1 MLKSKLLSNKYVLYF
16 LLLLSIINILGYI
29 ETNQWDALALSMV
42 SGFLSTYF
50 TKNMII
56 VLLISLTLGGCK
68 ICVSAF
74 SDSLKEGF
82 REGSTS
88 GSSQAAT
95 ATNQGSI
102 LFTVLGQSSPKDCK
116 QVSKKETECKK
127 HCDKSKGCDPQK
139 VKVCYGC
146 KDWNTHCDKDKPR
159 FCKNKRSG
167 FTNMNQPPDFKSYFN
182 SSMGALDRI
191 LGSGDIEGLVNTHS
205 DIIRNQKALLESL
218 VSMKPMIE
226 ESKEKL
232 EMAKDIDTKK
242 MMKLMSKMND
252 GKLSGLMPA
261 N

>member
-1 MLKSKLLSNKYVLYF
+1 
-16 LLLLSIINILGYI
+16 
-29 ETNQWDALALSMV
+29 
-42 SGFLSTYF
+42 
-50 TKNMII
+50 
-56 VLLISLTLGGCK
+56 
-68 ICVSAF
+68 
-74 SDSLKEGF
+74 
-82 REGSTS
+82 
-88 GSSQAAT
+88 
-95 ATNQGSI
+95 
-102 LFTVLGQSSPKDCK
+102 
-116 QVSKKETECKK
+116 
-127 HCDKSKGCDPQK
+127 
-139 VKVCYGC
+139 
-146 KDWNTHCDKDKPR
+146 KDKPR

-252 GKLSGLMPA
+252 GKLPGLMSA